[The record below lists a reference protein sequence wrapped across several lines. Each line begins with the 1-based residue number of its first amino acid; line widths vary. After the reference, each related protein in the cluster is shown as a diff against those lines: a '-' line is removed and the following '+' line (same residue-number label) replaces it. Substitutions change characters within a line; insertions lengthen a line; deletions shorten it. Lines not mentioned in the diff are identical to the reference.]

1 MTSYL
6 LTLYQKMC
14 HFNRFKVFHYEISD
28 RIIYLIDLYDNFENF
43 KKIYQW
49 GRIFENGEAA
59 REISIDFQCEN
70 GFELTKYRR
79 INLVTI
85 VWVAVKMSLIPPPT
99 RIWGISRRLPWFL
112 LCEM

>member
-6 LTLYQKMC
+6 FIYSRYQKC
-14 HFNRFKVFHYEISD
+14 AILIVFQYKIFD
-28 RIIYLIDLYDNFENF
+28 RIIYLLDLYDNFEIF
-43 KKIYQW
+43 RKKFQW

-85 VWVAVKMSLIPPPT
+85 VWVAVKMSLIPPPHADL
-99 RIWGISRRLPWFL
+99 GHISSIALVFV
-112 LCEM
+112 M